1 MGTGMVSYKTE
12 LKWTEWT
19 SLCYRRTPEGSE
31 GRSEHI
37 SSLYANDRFLMDFC
51 DNILLHTDMSIS
63 LRASVIHRA
72 NILFLLLSYCQS
84 LSPNFKMELPVS

>member
-19 SLCYRRTPEGSE
+19 RCYRRTPEGSE

-37 SSLYANDRFLMDFC
+37 SSLYAND
-51 DNILLHTDMSIS
+51 
-63 LRASVIHRA
+63 
-72 NILFLLLSYCQS
+72 
-84 LSPNFKMELPVS
+84 